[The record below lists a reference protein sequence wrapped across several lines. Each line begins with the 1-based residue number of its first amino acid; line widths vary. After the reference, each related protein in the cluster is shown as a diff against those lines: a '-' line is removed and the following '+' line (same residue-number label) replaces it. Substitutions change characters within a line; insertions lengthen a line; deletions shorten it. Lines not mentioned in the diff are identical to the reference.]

1 MNRDPRV
8 KPVHR
13 HVFNLRYL
21 VGDRYGE
28 IFNVN
33 RMLTNGGFWPLADP
47 RSQLLCAV
55 MHMTGAGRKLRRLAP
70 PAA

>member
-33 RMLTNGGFWPLADP
+33 RLLTNGGLWPLADP
-47 RSQLLCAV
+47 R
-55 MHMTGAGRKLRRLAP
+55 
-70 PAA
+70 